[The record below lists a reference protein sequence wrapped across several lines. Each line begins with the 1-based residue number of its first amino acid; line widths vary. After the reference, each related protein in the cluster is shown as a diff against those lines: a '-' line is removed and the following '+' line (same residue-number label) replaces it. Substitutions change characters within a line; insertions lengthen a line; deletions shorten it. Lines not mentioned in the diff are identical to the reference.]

1 MACSK
6 HPTAIWLS
14 PEEAEIHCRAGV
26 NVWRFCFT
34 DEGLRPDVVL
44 IGIDM
49 EVTFEVVAVAALLH
63 KIVLELRVRVVNVA
77 DLMILRPFGSHP
89 HALSDTD
96 FETCSDR
103 KSVV

>member
-34 DEGLRPDVVL
+34 DEGLCPDVFL
-44 IGIDM
+44 ISIGM
-49 EVTFEVVAVAALLH
+49 EVTFEVVTVAACSVYTRG
-63 KIVLELRVRVVNVA
+63 IVKGFAGVKGRV
-77 DLMILRPFGSHP
+77 GG
-89 HALSDTD
+89 
-96 FETCSDR
+96 
-103 KSVV
+103 